1 MKQKY
6 MISKEDDQKKLII
19 KEFAELDK
27 ERLSLLC
34 EEEYDNK
41 TINSAIKKGKEAL
54 ISELRTKNMYP
65 PSVYAEKIAQA
76 VIDIF
81 GSKGSQSVE
90 ISFSDVDLLIKEQAP
105 AEDIDEIES
114 IVDEVDELIG
124 DDIEESVENKKVI
137 EKIKPSIKI
146 AGDEDIDGVKDVL

>member
-6 MISKEDDQKKLII
+6 LISKENDQQKLVI

-41 TINSAIKKGKEAL
+41 IIKSAISKGKEAL
-54 ISELRTKNMYP
+54 ISELRTNNMYP

-81 GSKGSQSVE
+81 GSENSQSIE
-90 ISFSDVDLLIKEQAP
+90 ISFNDVDLLIKGQAP
-105 AEDIDEIES
+105 PEDIDEIES

-124 DDIEESVENKKVI
+124 DGLEENIGDNNLI
-137 EKIKPSIKI
+137 EKLKPSIEI
-146 AGDEDIDGVKDVL
+146 AEDEDIDVIEDVI